1 MTRKERAWMTELA
14 WQDPLRGGAV
24 AREGFR
30 LAAAEDLALVR
41 LQLSAA
47 DPDAASRAEAAV
59 GAALPA
65 TGGVVEGSGCRVAG
79 RAPGDWLLI
88 AADGETASLVQT
100 LETALTGCIAAV
112 TPATDGQVALRLTGP
127 ARERV
132 LARGTTLDLGR
143 LAPGQ
148 CAATRFAGVPVL
160 LVPEAEAMLLLACR
174 SLAVYLRDWC
184 DAASADCC

>member
-1 MTRKERAWMTELA
+1 MTELA

-30 LAAAEDLALVR
+30 LLVAEDLAPVR
-41 LQLSAA
+41 LQLVAG
-47 DPDAASRAEAAV
+47 DRDALSRAE
-59 GAALPA
+59 GALGLALPP
-65 TGGVVEGSGCRVAG
+65 TGNVVEGQGYLVAG

-88 AADGETASLVQT
+88 AAADESAALKEA
-100 LETALTGCIAAV
+100 LERALAACTAAV
-112 TPATDGQVALRLTGP
+112 TPATGGQVVLRLTGH

-132 LARGTTLDLGR
+132 LARGTTLDLAA

-148 CAATRFAGVPVL
+148 CAATRFAGVSAL
-160 LVPEAEAMLLLACR
+160 LVPEADAMLVLACR

>member
-1 MTRKERAWMTELA
+1 MTELA

-41 LQLSAA
+41 LQLSAG
-47 DPDAASRAEAAV
+47 DPDAASRVEAAL
-59 GAALPA
+59 GATLPA
-65 TGGVVEGSGCRVAG
+65 TGGVVEGSGCRLAG

-88 AADGETASLVQT
+88 AGDRETASLVQT
-100 LETALTGCIAAV
+100 LETALAGCTAAV
-112 TPATDGQVALRLTGP
+112 TPATDGQAALRLTGP
-127 ARERV
+127 ARGRV

-143 LAPGQ
+143 LASGQ
-148 CAATRFAGVPVL
+148 CAATRFAGVPVF

>member
-1 MTRKERAWMTELA
+1 MTELA

-30 LAAAEDLALVR
+30 CAAAEDLAPVR
-41 LQLSAA
+41 LQLVAT
-47 DPDAASRAEAAV
+47 DRDAVARAEAAL
-59 GAALPA
+59 GHALPE
-65 TGGVVEGSGCRVAG
+65 TGAVAAGQGYRVAA

-88 AADGETASLVQT
+88 AGAGETASRVEK
-100 LETALTGCIAAV
+100 LETALAGTTAAV
-112 TPATDGQVALRLTGP
+112 TPATDGLVALRLTGA
-127 ARERV
+127 ARARV

-143 LAPGQ
+143 LTPGR
-148 CAATRFAGVPVL
+148 CAATRFAAVAVL
-160 LVPEAEAMLLLACR
+160 LVPEAEAMLLFADR

>member
-1 MTRKERAWMTELA
+1 MTELA

-24 AREGFR
+24 ARDGFR
-30 LAAAEDLALVR
+30 LAASEDLGLVR
-41 LQLSAA
+41 LQLGAGNA
-47 DPDAASRAEAAV
+47 DAGGRAEAAL

-65 TGGVVEGSGCRVAG
+65 TGGVVEGSVCRVAG

-88 AADGETASLVQT
+88 AAVGETASLVQT
-100 LETALTGCIAAV
+100 LETALAGSTAAV
-112 TPATDGQVALRLTGP
+112 TPASDGQVALRLTGP
-127 ARERV
+127 ARDRV

-160 LVPEAEAMLLLACR
+160 LVPEADAMLLLACR

>member
-1 MTRKERAWMTELA
+1 MTELA

-24 AREGFR
+24 AREGFH
-30 LAAAEDLALVR
+30 LAAAEDLGFVR
-41 LQLSAA
+41 LQLVAG
-47 DPDAASRAEAAV
+47 DRDAVARAEAAL
-59 GAALPA
+59 GHGLPE
-65 TGGVVEGSGCRVAG
+65 TGRVDDGKGYRVAA

-88 AADGETASLVQT
+88 AAVDETVSLREI
-100 LETALTGCIAAV
+100 LGSALTECTAAV
-112 TPATDGQVALRLTGP
+112 TAATEGQLVLRLTGP
-127 ARERV
+127 ARGRV

-148 CAATRFAGVPVL
+148 CAATRFAGVPVF
-160 LVPEAEAMLLLACR
+160 LVPEAEAMLLFADR

>member
-1 MTRKERAWMTELA
+1 MTELA

-30 LAAAEDLALVR
+30 LVAAEDLALLR
-41 LQLSAA
+41 LQLLAW
-47 DPDAASRAEAAV
+47 DRDAGSRAAAAL
-59 GAALPA
+59 GRALPA
-65 TGGVVEGSGCRVAG
+65 TGCVVAGEGYRVAG
-79 RAPGDWLLI
+79 RAPGHWLFI
-88 AADGETASLVQT
+88 AAAGESASLAET
-100 LETALTGCIAAV
+100 LEKALAACTAAV
-112 TPATDGQVALRLTGP
+112 TPATDGQVVLRLTGP

-132 LARGTTLDLGR
+132 LARGTTLDLGA

-160 LVPEAEAMLLLACR
+160 LVPEADAMLVLACR